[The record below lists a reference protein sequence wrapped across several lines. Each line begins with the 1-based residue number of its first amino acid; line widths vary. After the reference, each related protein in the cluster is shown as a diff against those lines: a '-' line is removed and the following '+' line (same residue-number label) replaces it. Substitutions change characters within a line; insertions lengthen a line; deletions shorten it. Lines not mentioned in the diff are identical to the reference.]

1 MNRPIPDLKKSL
13 GPSNP
18 AASSS
23 SDAEQ
28 RQLLTR
34 YEYDLENNKQ
44 NLGCIG
50 KLLGNK
56 KEKPG
61 NVAAIS
67 IGISFILIFCIIFG
81 LESHENTSKDRLLLI
96 PSSIITLSLGYLFG
110 KR

>member
-1 MNRPIPDLKKSL
+1 MNKPIPDLKKSL
-13 GPSNP
+13 GPSNLTP
-18 AASSS
+18 NG
-23 SDAEQ
+23 SDDSEQ
-28 RQLLTR
+28 KQFLTKR
-34 YEYDLENNKQ
+34 EYDLENNKQ

-67 IGISFILIFCIIFG
+67 IGISFILIFCIIFVPKNY
-81 LESHENTSKDRLLLI
+81 ENTSKDRLLLI